1 MNLFHTFSRIFTHFH
16 ISTQLQTIPYNS
28 TQSHTFSPY
37 LTQFHTIPHY
47 STQFHLLPN
56 IFTQFRTFPH
66 NSYHFHTIP
75 HVSTHFHT
83 IPHVSTYFHT
93 IPITYT
99 QFHSVS
105 LTSFMSSESSP
116 HVESA
121 ELFRICL
128 VRVSNESILTS
139 LGSTELCSLVYLVW
153 IDDALYLCLLYTLS
167 TVYLPR
173 WDRRSFLSR
182 LDRRRSI
189 PLPTVYLPR

>member
-66 NSYHFHTIP
+66 NSY
-75 HVSTHFHT
+75 HFHT